1 MKKEKKNEFSEIK
14 EQTNQF
20 WNSCAKAGPGISE

>member
-20 WNSCAKAGPGISE
+20 WNSCTKAGPGISE